1 MLVGRTRAK
10 NQINAEKTDLK
21 DVKSKMRE
29 RNLRRDVDLKGALK
43 QKCVKEDLFKETLIR

>member
-10 NQINAEKTDLK
+10 NHINAEKAAPK
-21 DVKSKMRE
+21 GVKSKMRE

-43 QKCVKEDLFKETLIR
+43 QKCVKEDLFKETLNR